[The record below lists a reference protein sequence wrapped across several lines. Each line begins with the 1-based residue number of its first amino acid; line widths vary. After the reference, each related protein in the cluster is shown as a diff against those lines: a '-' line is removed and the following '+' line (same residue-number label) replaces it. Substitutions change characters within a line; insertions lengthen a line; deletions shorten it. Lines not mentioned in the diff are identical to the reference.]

1 VSECETLTTLTV
13 VLLEEHV
20 VGEEGHAHERGLVL
34 HGSSVLVVEAELV
47 AVRAHLLA
55 ALSDARRGELSEEA
69 HVAVGLLGHGTEAA
83 LEAELGAAAE
93 AEGASYGEQVV
104 APALHPHVQLGVKH
118 GRHARLLL
126 DGQKGVSASLN
137 LADLSLDL
145 AHVHGDLLGTGV
157 GAGAA
162 VQAGLGGGAEHGSA
176 AGALEGEERLT
187 VRTLMGVHLDEGG
200 VARRA
205 ALAGAAVGLLL
216 GDEGRL

>member
-1 VSECETLTTLTV
+1 MSECETLTTLTV

-104 APALHPHVQLGVKH
+104 AKPVPRRICIWPRYLVRPHL
-118 GRHARLLL
+118 RLWRFCCSRCAR
-126 DGQKGVSASLN
+126 
-137 LADLSLDL
+137 
-145 AHVHGDLLGTGV
+145 
-157 GAGAA
+157 
-162 VQAGLGGGAEHGSA
+162 
-176 AGALEGEERLT
+176 ERC
-187 VRTLMGVHLDEGG
+187 
-200 VARRA
+200 
-205 ALAGAAVGLLL
+205 
-216 GDEGRL
+216 